1 MFVND
6 SINYAANNPLT
17 MVLITDG
24 QPYPSQYNPCNA
36 PNQKN
41 ELDYNGI
48 ETHIVG
54 SGNFN
59 ANVLACLVDDAS
71 TQIHGIADSNSI
83 DFQQGFVLGI
93 CRCRYCGGAPPD
105 LINEINERRA
115 GSRSRPPVYRQ
126 GFRTNSLPERQSR
139 AGGKSFQGY
148 FLNSAQ
154 MLPICSFRGKLLR

>member
-71 TQIHGIADSNSI
+71 TQIHGIADSNST
-83 DFQQGFVLGI
+83 DFKQGFVLNAI
-93 CRCRYCGGAPPD
+93 AMPAPATFVILGFAVAD
-105 LINEINERRA
+105 IAAARR
-115 GSRSRPPVYRQ
+115 RP
-126 GFRTNSLPERQSR
+126 
-139 AGGKSFQGY
+139 
-148 FLNSAQ
+148 
-154 MLPICSFRGKLLR
+154 